1 MKFDLVR
8 KLWVVLL
15 VCIIPLGVITIFSY
29 SLNRSEKQVIIS
41 ASLKTSLTN
50 PQIHWQYNGKEVCSS
65 IDQQSAPALCSDG
78 EGGAIIAWYD
88 LRSGI
93 DRDIYSQ
100 KIDSKGNILWNIN
113 GTEIST
119 YDYDQ
124 GAPLICTDGYGG
136 AIIAWVDERDIL
148 GDIYAQRIN
157 SDGNTLWTPN
167 GTAICIDNNVQD
179 HLQICSDMAG
189 GAFFV
194 WRDNRSGNDDIYGQR
209 INGNGEVKWKVNGK
223 SICNASNYQG
233 FPNICYDGFGGAI
246 IAWEDGRS
254 GWDIYA
260 QRINSDGNTLW
271 TPNGIGI
278 CVGIPYEQPNPRVCS
293 DGTGGAIIAW
303 PDNRYVLTTG
313 EDMFIDKVDANGTSQ
328 WSVNGKEICI
338 TSSYQY
344 GPFLYS
350 DEDGGVLISWSDIRG
365 TTDWDVYAQKLNS
378 TGDNLWTFDGTLIC
392 NASGSQKVSSIVS
405 DGNGGLIITWEDE
418 RNGMTNKDI
427 YAQRIDANGNT
438 SWDLNGIAICI
449 SLGHQLDP
457 HLINDGKGGVIS
469 VWTDQRNDAGD
480 IYAQRIIY
488 KSVPSGQPS
497 ISFGNCYI
505 SFIIMG
511 IITTYLII
519 NKFRSSKLNINSKS

>member
-1 MKFDLVR
+1 MSNPYIITAEESLINEKLLYRILTYNYLINSIKKFNSFIIKTTRRNWMKFDLVR

-167 GTAICIDNNVQD
+167 G
-179 HLQICSDMAG
+179 
-189 GAFFV
+189 
-194 WRDNRSGNDDIYGQR
+194 
-209 INGNGEVKWKVNGK
+209 
-223 SICNASNYQG
+223 
-233 FPNICYDGFGGAI
+233 
-246 IAWEDGRS
+246 
-254 GWDIYA
+254 
-260 QRINSDGNTLW
+260 
-271 TPNGIGI
+271 IGI

-344 GPFLYS
+344 GPFLCS
-350 DEDGGVLISWSDIRG
+350 DEDGGVLISWSDVRG